1 MHTYI
6 YNIYI
11 YICIYIYMLSWKQ
24 CVLPV
29 ITAMALW
36 QLMHLGPWAIGVI
49 TGRAH
54 CFNNNI
60 YITFIL
66 LLWDLNTLCV
76 VDHLWLLIYI
86 YIYIYIYIKHI
97 IYITCIIYIISAP
110 FRCTSSNEGFHKID
124 SCVSVYNNCSYID
137 IY

>member
-1 MHTYI
+1 
-6 YNIYI
+6 
-11 YICIYIYMLSWKQ
+11 MLSWKQ
-24 CVLPV
+24 CILPV

-86 YIYIYIYIKHI
+86 YIYIYIKHI

-110 FRCTSSNEGFHKID
+110 FRCTSSKAMKVFTKLIAVYLCITIALTLTYIS
-124 SCVSVYNNCSYID
+124 SCVRSFIVCN
-137 IY
+137 